1 LNCICFERLDVIDN
15 NFYSSANHGIYMLRD
30 IGDLVLEE
38 GETLRGCKLAYR
50 THGTLNAARDNA
62 VLLTTWFS
70 GTGKVMEDVYVG
82 PGRALDPAKY
92 FIVIVDQIGGG
103 LSSSPHNTPG
113 AQTMTY
119 FPKVRIGDDVN
130 AQKRLLKDEFGIT
143 ELALVFGGSMGG
155 QQVYE
160 WAVRYPDVVKRAA
173 VIAATARNTFH
184 DYMFTET
191 LIEAVTSDPNW
202 KGGWYSRSED
212 VRDGLSRM
220 AGIFAVM
227 GWSTEFYEKKRWQS
241 LLGMYS
247 ELDFINGV
255 MRAYFA
261 PMDAN
266 DLLCMAW
273 KWQRGD
279 VSRHTSGDLAKA
291 LGRITAKCYVMPI
304 SHDMFFPPRDCKA
317 EHDLIAQSEYRVIE
331 AIEGHMALNGF
342 DPAYSAQVDTHLR
355 ELLAFEA

>member
-1 LNCICFERLDVIDN
+1 MIEND
-15 NFYSSANHGIYMLRD
+15 FYSPAVQGTYAVRD
-30 IGDLVLEE
+30 IGDLALEE

-50 THGTLNAARDNA
+50 THGELNAARNNA
-62 VLLTTWFS
+62 ILVTTWFS

-82 PGRALDPAKY
+82 AGHALDPSKY
-92 FIVIVDQIGGG
+92 FIVIVDQIGSG
-103 LSSSPHNTPG
+103 LSSSPHNTSG
-113 AQTMTY
+113 AQSMSY

-130 AQKRLLKDEFGIT
+130 AQHRLLTEEFGVT

-160 WAVRYPDVVKRAA
+160 WAVRYPDMVKRAA
-173 VIAATARNTFH
+173 VIAATARNTYH
-184 DYMFTET
+184 DFLFTQT
-191 LIEAVTSDPNW
+191 LIDAVVSDPHWN
-202 KGGWYSRSED
+202 GGWYERSEH

-241 LLGMYS
+241 LLGMS
-247 ELDFINGV
+247 TESDFMHGV

-266 DLLCMAW
+266 DLLCQAW

-279 VSRHTSGDLAKA
+279 VSRHTAGDLAKA
-291 LGRITAKCYVMPI
+291 LGRITAKCCVMPI
-304 SHDMFFPPRDCKA
+304 SHDMFFPPRDCEA
-317 EHDLIAQSEYRVIE
+317 EQRLIPGSELKIIE

-342 DPAYSAQVDTHLR
+342 DPAYTAQVDRHVR
-355 ELLAFEA
+355 ELLASGT

>member
-1 LNCICFERLDVIDN
+1 MISND
-15 NFYSSANHGIYMLRD
+15 FYSPANQGAYSLRD

-38 GETLRGCKLAYR
+38 GETLRDCKLAYR
-50 THGTLNAARDNA
+50 THGELNAARDNA
-62 VLLTTWFS
+62 ILVTTWFS

-82 PGRALDPAKY
+82 AGHALDPSKY

-113 AQTMTY
+113 AQSMGY

-130 AQKRLLKDEFGIT
+130 AQHRLLKDEFGIS
-143 ELALVFGGSMGG
+143 ALTMVFGGSMGG

-160 WAVRYPDVVKRAA
+160 WAVRYPDMVKRAA
-173 VIAATARNTFH
+173 VIAATACNSFH
-184 DYMFTET
+184 DFMFTET
-191 LIEAVTSDPNW
+191 LIGAVTSDPNW
-202 KGGWYSRSED
+202 KGGWYGRSEE
-212 VRDGLSRM
+212 VREGLSRM

-241 LLGMYS
+241 LLGMSS
-247 ELDFINGV
+247 ERDFINGV

-266 DLLCMAW
+266 NLLCKAW

-279 VSRHTSGDLAKA
+279 VSRHTGGDLAKA
-291 LGRITAKCYVMPI
+291 LGQIKAKCYVMPI
-304 SHDMFFPPRDCKA
+304 SHDMFFPPRDCEA
-317 EHDLIAQSEYRVIE
+317 ECRQIPHAEFRVIE

-342 DPAYSAQVDTHLR
+342 DPAYVAQVDKHLR
-355 ELLAFEA
+355 ELLAVAL

>member
-1 LNCICFERLDVIDN
+1 MIDN
-15 NFYSSANHGIYMLRD
+15 DFYSPMHQGTYTLRD
-30 IGDLVLEE
+30 MGDLILEE

-50 THGTLNAARDNA
+50 THGKLNAARDNA
-62 VLLTTWFS
+62 VLVTTWFS

-92 FIVIVDQIGGG
+92 FIVIVDQIGSG

-113 AQTMTY
+113 AQSMAR
-119 FPKVRIGDDVN
+119 FPRVRIGDDVQ
-130 AQKRLLKDEFGIT
+130 AQRRLLKDAFGIT

-160 WAVRYPDVVKRAA
+160 WAVRYPDQVKRAA
-173 VIAATARNTFH
+173 VVAATARNTFH
-184 DYMFTET
+184 DFMFTET
-191 LIEAVTSDPNW
+191 LIEALTSDPHWN
-202 KGGWYSRSED
+202 KGWYERGED
-212 VRDGLSRM
+212 VRDGLNRM

-241 LLGMYS
+241 LLGMSS
-247 ELDFINGV
+247 ERDFINGV

-266 DLLCMAW
+266 NLLCMAW

-279 VSRHTSGDLAKA
+279 VSRHTAGDLAKA
-291 LGRITAKCYVMPI
+291 LGRITARCCVMPI
-304 SHDMFFPPRDCKA
+304 SHDMFFPPRDCEA
-317 EHDLIAQSEYRVIE
+317 EQRLIPRSAFRVIE
-331 AIEGHMALNGF
+331 AVEGHMALNGF
-342 DPAYSAQVDTHLR
+342 DPAYTAQVDKHLR
-355 ELLAFEA
+355 ELLDFPA

>member
-1 LNCICFERLDVIDN
+1 MIDN
-15 NFYSSANHGIYMLRD
+15 DFYSPANQGTYLLHD

-50 THGTLNAARDNA
+50 THGELNAARDNA
-62 VLLTTWFS
+62 VLVTTWFS
-70 GTGKVMEDVYVG
+70 GTGKVMDDVYVG
-82 PGRALDPAKY
+82 VGRALDPTKY
-92 FIVIVDQIGGG
+92 FIVIVDQIGSG

-113 AQTMTY
+113 AQSMAY

-130 AQKRLLKDEFGIT
+130 AQRRLLKDVLGIT
-143 ELALVFGGSMGG
+143 ELAMVFGGSMGG

-160 WAVRYPDVVKRAA
+160 WAVRYPAMVKRAA
-173 VIAATARNTFH
+173 VVAATACNTFH
-184 DYMFTET
+184 DFMLTET
-191 LIEAVTSDPNW
+191 LIDAVTSDPHWN
-202 KGGWYSRSED
+202 GGWYERSED

-227 GWSTEFYEKKRWQS
+227 GWSTEFYEKKRWRS
-241 LLGMYS
+241 LLGMSS
-247 ELDFINGV
+247 ERDFINGV
-255 MRAYFA
+255 MRAYFS

-279 VSRHTSGDLAKA
+279 VSRHTGGDLAKA

-304 SHDMFFPPRDCKA
+304 SHDMIFPPRDCEA
-317 EHDLIAQSEYRVIE
+317 EHRLIPHSEFRVIE
-331 AIEGHMALNGF
+331 AVEGHMALNGF
-342 DPAYSAQVDTHLR
+342 DPAYTAQVDKHLR
-355 ELLAFEA
+355 ELLAVAA

>member
-1 LNCICFERLDVIDN
+1 VIN
-15 NFYSSANHGIYMLRD
+15 NDFYSPANQGTYALRD

-50 THGTLNAARDNA
+50 THGKLNAARDNA
-62 VLLTTWFS
+62 VLVTTWFS

-82 PGRALDPAKY
+82 PGHALDPAKY
-92 FIVIVDQIGGG
+92 FIVIVDQIGDG

-113 AQTMTY
+113 AQAMAY
-119 FPKVRIGDDVN
+119 FPRVRIGDDVN
-130 AQKRLLKDEFGIT
+130 AQQRLLKDEFGIT

-160 WAVRYPDVVKRAA
+160 WAVRYPDMVKRAA

-184 DYMFTET
+184 DFMFTET
-191 LIEAVTSDPNW
+191 LVEAVTSDPNW
-202 KGGWYSRSED
+202 NGGWYARSEE

-241 LLGMYS
+241 LLGMSS
-247 ELDFINGV
+247 ERDFINGV

-266 DLLCMAW
+266 DLLCKAW

-279 VSRHTSGDLAKA
+279 VSRHTAGDLAKA
-291 LGRITAKCYVMPI
+291 LGRIKAKFYVMPI
-304 SHDMFFPPRDCKA
+304 SHDMFFPPRDCEA
-317 EHDLIAQSEYRVIE
+317 EHRLIANSEFRVIE
-331 AIEGHMALNGF
+331 SVEGHMALNGF
-342 DPAYSAQVDTHLR
+342 DPAYVAQVDKNLR
-355 ELLAFEA
+355 ELLAFQA

>member
-1 LNCICFERLDVIDN
+1 MIEN
-15 NFYSSANHGIYMLRD
+15 NFYSSALQGSYTLRD

-50 THGTLNAARDNA
+50 THGKLNAARDNA
-62 VLLTTWFS
+62 VLVTTWFS

-82 PGRALDPAKY
+82 PDHALDPNKY
-92 FIVIVDQIGGG
+92 FIVIVDQIGSG

-113 AQTMTY
+113 AQSMAY
-119 FPKVRIGDDVN
+119 FPRVRIGDDVV
-130 AQKRLLKDEFGIT
+130 AQQRLLEDAFGIT

-160 WAVRYPDVVKRAA
+160 WAVRYPEKVKRAA
-173 VIAATARNTFH
+173 VLAATARNTFH
-184 DYMFTET
+184 DFMFTET
-191 LIEAVTSDPNW
+191 LIEAVTSDPKWN
-202 KGGWYSRSED
+202 GGWYERSED

-220 AGIFAVM
+220 ASIFAIM

-241 LLGMYS
+241 LLSMSS
-247 ELDFINGV
+247 ERDFINGV

-266 DLLCMAW
+266 DLLCQAW

-279 VSRHTSGDLAKA
+279 VSRHTGGDLAKA
-291 LGRITAKCYVMPI
+291 LARVTAKCYVMPI
-304 SHDMFFPPRDCKA
+304 SHDMFFPPRDCEA
-317 EHDLIAQSEYRVIE
+317 EHRLLARSAFRVLE
-331 AIEGHMALNGF
+331 SVEGHMALNGF
-342 DPAYSAQVDTHLR
+342 DPAYLEQVDQHLR
-355 ELLAFEA
+355 ELLAFEV